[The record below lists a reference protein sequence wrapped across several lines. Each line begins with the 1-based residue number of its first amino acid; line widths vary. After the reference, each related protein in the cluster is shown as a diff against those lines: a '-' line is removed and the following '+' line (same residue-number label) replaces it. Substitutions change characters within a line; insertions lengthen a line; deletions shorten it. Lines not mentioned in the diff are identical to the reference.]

1 MDNQGK
7 RWWKLEGDELAKHV
21 FDLGCQLER
30 SQEVNVQRAKA
41 SIELYSGRVFTGDCL
56 LPTGGTLLSDEVDLY
71 DLDYN
76 LSRAGVNTVH
86 AEIAGR
92 QKPTAKFQTSGADW
106 RTKRRAKRLEKYCSA
121 QLYQRQG
128 PYLNAWQLME
138 SIFRDA
144 CITGFGACKV
154 FSDDDRVYME
164 RTHAWELFV
173 DANEAKHGDPQNLF
187 HVYDMDVDKAIEQ
200 FVDDPDSEEGK
211 LMALE
216 IESAGETKD
225 SAHAG
230 HPRVIQ
236 TVKIVEAWHLPCGG
250 RGGRHVFSTADKLL
264 YDEEWDRN
272 TFPFVFIRWE
282 EEVVGW
288 RGIGLVEQGESM
300 HREITYNAKKLQ
312 ERFRLCGHRR
322 IYYHRG
328 SIDEKD
334 LESNETEVF
343 IPVETNAQFPQ
354 EKPPQPV
361 SEAETMWLENNINFW
376 FQMTGVS
383 QMRASSRKEPGVTAG
398 VAIRTLNDMQTAR
411 FALPAKAYENAYVQL
426 VEQIIYCSKEMPAAK
441 VKTQHGEEI
450 EWSEVELPEDQI
462 NITIAPTSSL
472 PNDPAGRMQMIQE
485 LYSAGV
491 IGMETFKQLLG
502 WPDLEKE
509 MNNQTAQ
516 SRYLEKIFDSILDGE
531 VAPNPEPL
539 IPDKNMAL
547 MQAVQVYL
555 EAMYDDAPEEV
566 LQEMRAWI
574 DGLDELIKDA
584 TIAAAEAQAEV
595 QAAMQAKMG
604 AMGPPQGAQPGQP
617 PA

>member
-1 MDNQGK
+1 MDNQSR
-7 RWWKLEGDELAKHV
+7 RWWKLDGDELAKYV
-21 FDLGCQLER
+21 YDLGCQLEN
-30 SQEVNVQRAKA
+30 SQQVNVDRAKA
-41 SIELYSGRVFTGDCL
+41 SIELYSGRVFTGDSL
-56 LPTGGTLLSDEVDLY
+56 LPTGGELLSDETDLY

-128 PYLNAWQLME
+128 QYLNAWQLME
-138 SIFRDA
+138 SVFRDA

-187 HVYDMDVDKAIEQ
+187 HVYDMDVDKAIEY
-200 FVDDPDSEEGK
+200 FVDDPESDEGK
-211 LMALE
+211 VLVMS
-216 IESAGETKD
+216 IESAGESK
-225 SAHAG
+225 AG
-230 HPRVIQ
+230 SDAESPRVVQ
-236 TVKIVEAWHLPCGG
+236 TIKIVEAWHLPCGNSP
-250 RGGRHVFSTADKLL
+250 GRHVFSTADTLL
-264 YDEEWDRN
+264 HDEEWDRYS
-272 TFPFVFIRWE
+272 FPFVFIRWE

-322 IYYHRG
+322 IYYHEG
-328 SIDEKD
+328 SIDEKL

-343 IPVETNAQFPQ
+343 VPVAVNAQFPQ

-426 VEQIIYCSKEMPAAK
+426 VEQIICCSKEIGAK
-441 VKTQHGEEI
+441 VRTQHGEEI
-450 EWSEVELPEDQI
+450 DWTEVELPEDQI

-491 IGMETFKQLLG
+491 IGMETFKSLLG

-516 SRYLEKIFDSILDGE
+516 SRYLEKIFDSILDGSP
-531 VAPNPEPL
+531 APSPEPL

-566 LQEMRAWI
+566 LQELRGWI
-574 DGLDELIKDA
+574 EELDVMIKDA

-595 QAAMQAKMG
+595 QAAVQAKMG
-604 AMGPPQGAQPGQP
+604 PMPQQMQGAPMGAP
-617 PA
+617 M